1 MEDKKASSAE
11 AHELPHYALPNF
23 ATVLPTYSNHE
34 SDVIAQAFRIGNY
47 VSLNDLPDRI
57 KPGQVS
63 RSRFQKILDNR
74 QQDEGHEPM
83 PRAKPKY
90 FSEFEYIPSPYSIAD
105 SLAREERQNEAA
117 LLEKAGHKQPFRMAD
132 QAVKLQYEDGFGGDF
147 AAYANGPDPFE
158 RADDQALRHK
168 WLQEAQILA
177 GPFRPSGRVKGQMG
191 EAATERPSPARLG
204 EMVETIREAI
214 NADWAEYN
222 FIVCATDDEHIVVR
236 FEMDALDSAPGLVA
250 YMNLFARTSHVV
262 SKFMLKK
269 VIEDWN
275 VTPDDGHLYFTFRP
289 PWISVRVSDA
299 FFSLHPE
306 QRSYADPRLGSTKS
320 LAAAAESTSQADA
333 DAELAAASSLR
344 PELT

>member
-1 MEDKKASSAE
+1 MEDKKAASAE

-117 LLEKAGHKQPFRMAD
+117 LLEKAGHKQPF
-132 QAVKLQYEDGFGGDF
+132 
-147 AAYANGPDPFE
+147 
-158 RADDQALRHK
+158 
-168 WLQEAQILA
+168 
-177 GPFRPSGRVKGQMG
+177 
-191 EAATERPSPARLG
+191 
-204 EMVETIREAI
+204 
-214 NADWAEYN
+214 
-222 FIVCATDDEHIVVR
+222 
-236 FEMDALDSAPGLVA
+236 
-250 YMNLFARTSHVV
+250 SHVV

-320 LAAAAESTSQADA
+320 LAAATESTSHADA